1 MGMEERSLFV
11 KLKVHFYERLFYS
24 AYAFVDTKAG
34 NGYTL
39 LTREGV
45 KFKTLSVMVSE
56 GSDYSISVIRI
67 PNRSEQKFLDLMARH
82 RKNSIIVGWGDTED
96 YRRTVDD
103 LLCAGGEEECT

>member
-1 MGMEERSLFV
+1 MEEKNLFV
-11 KLKVHFYERLFYS
+11 KLKARFYERLFYS

-34 NGYTL
+34 NGLTL

-45 KFKTLSVMVSE
+45 KVNLLNVMVSKD
-56 GSDYSISVIRI
+56 SDCVISVVKI
-67 PNRSEQKFLDLMARH
+67 PNKQEQRFLDLMARH